1 MSKGCC
7 CCWSNPCSVESK
19 IASQSGSFSDH
30 ELINNTSMGSFGQRD
45 LFTFGFFSLS
55 YTLSLSFS
63 LTLTWTHSLGLSRSL
78 ALSLSLTHFLVETS
92 KKRKLT
98 NMRGKTFFSIISTLP
113 PHTTFCLPL
122 FFSSVCH
129 NIQTSVWWV
138 LALVWQVELERARF
152 SWPRAELKVSLSSPS
167 LVHASQNYHQAFYPS
182 PSFYFKGLSIRG

>member
-7 CCWSNPCSVESK
+7 CCWSNPCSVESE

-55 YTLSLSFS
+55 YTLSLSLS
-63 LTLTWTHSLGLSRSL
+63 LHSPSL
-78 ALSLSLTHFLVETS
+78 ARTHLVSLPLSLVETS

-113 PHTTFCLPL
+113 PHHL
-122 FFSSVCH
+122 
-129 NIQTSVWWV
+129 
-138 LALVWQVELERARF
+138 
-152 SWPRAELKVSLSSPS
+152 LSSIIFLFSVSQYSDVCLMSPGSGLTSRIRTSSIFLTPS
-167 LVHASQNYHQAFYPS
+167 RAQGFSFKPEPCPCFSKLS
-182 PSFYFKGLSIRG
+182 PGFLPKPELLF